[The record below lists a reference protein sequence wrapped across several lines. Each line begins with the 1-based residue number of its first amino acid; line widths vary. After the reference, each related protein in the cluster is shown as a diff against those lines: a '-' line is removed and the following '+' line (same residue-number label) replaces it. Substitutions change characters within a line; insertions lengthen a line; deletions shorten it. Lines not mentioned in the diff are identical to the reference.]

1 MKARFKTS
9 GRQAQM
15 KQAAEFKMV
24 PLDEYRKLNETITHQ
39 RNQIGELASRFVV
52 MWWGM
57 VFNSTFNNISVLS
70 WQSVLLVKETKV
82 PRKHHRS
89 VASNWQT
96 LSHKCC
102 TEYTSPWTRI
112 GLATLVVI
120 GTDCIGSC
128 KSNYHMITT
137 TMAPVIFW
145 SIYGNKFFDTII
157 HLNYINFQKKIL
169 KGILLTLVIFL
180 VPDIFLQG
188 VHTKHKLTLVIK
200 F

>member
-1 MKARFKTS
+1 MDYSVEEFISIYTS
-9 GRQAQM
+9 
-15 KQAAEFKMV
+15 E
-24 PLDEYRKLNETITHQ
+24 NH
-39 RNQIGELASRFVV
+39 
-52 MWWGM
+52 WG
-57 VFNSTFNNISVLS
+57 
-70 WQSVLLVKETKV
+70 
-82 PRKHHRS
+82 H
-89 VASNWQT
+89 WQT

-169 KGILLTLVIFL
+169 KGILSFMGMCTRYNIY
-180 VPDIFLQG
+180 
-188 VHTKHKLTLVIK
+188 VIK
-200 F
+200 FVSCLRQIGGVFCVLWFPSPIKLTVTIELRYCWKWS

>member
-1 MKARFKTS
+1 
-9 GRQAQM
+9 
-15 KQAAEFKMV
+15 
-24 PLDEYRKLNETITHQ
+24 
-39 RNQIGELASRFVV
+39 
-52 MWWGM
+52 
-57 VFNSTFNNISVLS
+57 VLIYVLY
-70 WQSVLLVKETKV
+70 VLLVKKYLD
-82 PRKHHRS
+82 PRKS
-89 VASNWQT
+89 PKSTVYLLEFFSEN
-96 LSHKCC
+96 LF
-102 TEYTSPWTRI
+102 PWTRI

-180 VPDIFLQG
+180 GPDIFLQG